1 MPGMGFKIIQK
12 TKVVGGIWNTNV
24 RVLITMGAGDGYM
37 DLLFSLLLYIFENS
51 QNKFSKN

>member
-37 DLLFSLLLYIFENS
+37 DLLFSLLLYVFENS
-51 QNKFSKN
+51 QNKFSTN

>member
-12 TKVVGGIWNTNV
+12 TKVVGGMWNTNV

-37 DLLFSLLLYIFENS
+37 DLLFSLLLYVFENS
-51 QNKFSKN
+51 QNKFSTN

>member
-24 RVLITMGAGDGYM
+24 RVLITMGAGDGYII
-37 DLLFSLLLYIFENS
+37 LSAFVCI
-51 QNKFSKN
+51 